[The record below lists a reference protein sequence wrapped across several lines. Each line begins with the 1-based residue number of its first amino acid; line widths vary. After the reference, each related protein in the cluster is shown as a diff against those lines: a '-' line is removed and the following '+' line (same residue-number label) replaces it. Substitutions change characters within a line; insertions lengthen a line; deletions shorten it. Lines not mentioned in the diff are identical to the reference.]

1 MRKKIKLTAY
11 VMLILFGA
19 MFLTFAGFFF
29 YVRQE
34 VKSQINRG
42 IIDSII
48 FSESPVFYNDEI
60 TPIGVYFEKIH
71 SKFIKYSDIPPIY
84 IKALIASE
92 DGNFFNHSGFD
103 PKSILRAFIANL
115 KAGRVVQGGST
126 ITQQTAKNV
135 FKREASGYIS
145 KIKELFQG
153 FILEYYYTKEEILEM
168 YINQFEV
175 TGFGKGLR
183 IASEYFFD
191 KDVKDL
197 TLVESAFI
205 AGMVKGPH
213 KYNP

>member
-1 MRKKIKLTAY
+1 MKKKIKRITA
-11 VMLILFGA
+11 VVLILFGTVFF
-19 MFLTFAGFFF
+19 MFTGFFF

-34 VKSQINRG
+34 VKSQIDRG
-42 IIDSII
+42 VIDSVI
-48 FSESPVFYNDEI
+48 FSESPVYYSDNS

-71 SKFIKYSDIPPIY
+71 SKYVKYTDTPRIY
-84 IKALIASE
+84 IDAIIASE
-92 DGNFFNHSGFD
+92 DGDFFNHSGFD
-103 PKSILRAFIANL
+103 IESIARAFIANL
-115 KAGRVVQGGST
+115 KAGRVVQGAST

-135 FKREASGYIS
+135 FKREKSGYIA

-153 FILEYYYTKEEILEM
+153 LILEHFYTKEEILEM

-197 TLVESAFI
+197 TLVEAPI
-205 AGMVKGPH
+205 
-213 KYNP
+213 